1 MTDITIQERYDD
13 IAKRSGL
20 SEDIVR
26 RVLKASRESLAV
38 SLKKGQRATLP
49 GICTMVPEVRNKVEL
64 GADTMISYIKVKANP
79 SAAMES
85 ELSKLGKFN
94 SSDEEAFEMERQKQ
108 ALSRLRFTKPDEKS
122 FESNY
127 GVRTNQISALL

>member
-1 MTDITIQERYDD
+1 MTDMSIQDRFDD
-13 IAKRSGL
+13 IVRRAGL

-49 GICTMVPEVRNKVEL
+49 GICTMVPEVRSRVNI
-64 GADTMISYIKVKANP
+64 GAESVTNYIKIKANP
-79 SAAMES
+79 SSAMES

-94 SSDEEAFEMERQKQ
+94 SSDEEAFEAEREKQ
-108 ALSRLRFTKPDEKS
+108 ALSRLRFKDPTKKS
-122 FESNY
+122 FGDNVE
-127 GVRTNQISALL
+127 VRTNQISALL